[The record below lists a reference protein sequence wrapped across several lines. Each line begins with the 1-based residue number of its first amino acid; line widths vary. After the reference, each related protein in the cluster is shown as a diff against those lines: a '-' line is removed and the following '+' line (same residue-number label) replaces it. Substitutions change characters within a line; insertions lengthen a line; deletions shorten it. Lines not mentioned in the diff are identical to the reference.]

1 MTPIFLEYP
10 KCTTCKKAKK
20 WLEAHEISY
29 ESRNIVEDHPN
40 IQELTAWH
48 EMSGLPIK
56 RFFNTSGILYREMNL
71 KEKVASAS
79 QEALIQILA
88 TNGMLVKRPLLITDH
103 GILIGFKEEE
113 WQQMLKEIKD
123 KK

>member
-20 WLEAHEISY
+20 WLEAREISY